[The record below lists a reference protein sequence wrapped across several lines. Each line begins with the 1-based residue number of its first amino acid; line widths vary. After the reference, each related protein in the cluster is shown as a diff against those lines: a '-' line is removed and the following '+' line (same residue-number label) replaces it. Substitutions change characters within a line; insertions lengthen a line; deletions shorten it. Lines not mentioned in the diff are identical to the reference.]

1 MHTTLL
7 RVKYMPNHKKLTCY
21 NVMIQRIITS
31 ISTHLRSS
39 RHRLQV
45 YIFTRDRLPS
55 ITRNKRFENDL
66 WTIQPTVVNN
76 FFAFPRDGINLSNAV
91 GARERATC
99 VFRQS
104 ANLFVVG
111 VRKCWASTNSSRT
124 FSALDDR
131 PLLLISLD
139 DVLRGDLL
147 VRETE
152 ELAPVSSVLLCPSIL
167 FNCQRFGHITR
178 SNIISFELDF

>member
-131 PLLLISLD
+131 PLLLISMYYA
-139 DVLRGDLL
+139 V
-147 VRETE
+147 
-152 ELAPVSSVLLCPSIL
+152 IY
-167 FNCQRFGHITR
+167 
-178 SNIISFELDF
+178 SFEKRKSLLLFPLSYSAQASYLIVKGSAI